1 MSLVLLENFD
11 LDVGIARI
19 YIYIKES
26 SVKLAVNSAEKSL
39 KVNFAIEL
47 SSCMSSMYKKSSEAK
62 ELTQIRKTTAEKY
75 SENTIHILCVYKK
88 LTDEFSVIWVSMI
101 DLEKRLDLQSLC
113 CLTTAKR

>member
-11 LDVGIARI
+11 LDVRIARI

-39 KVNFAIEL
+39 KVNFAKEL

-75 SENTIHILCVYKK
+75 SENTIPYYVYTKN
-88 LTDEFSVIWVSMI
+88 LLMNF
-101 DLEKRLDLQSLC
+101 LLYG
-113 CLTTAKR
+113 